1 MNKDDLIFDW
11 SGTEVHRGWKGAAV
25 LITALGFGFVFSVMN
40 VQFDHRDIASVK
52 SASVLFLPD
61 HEEGRIWR
69 MKAEEEGP
77 FPGRLEISGLYD
89 PLDELGA
96 GSLGGDS
103 WNPYAVKMKSLQ
115 MDSAVTAHR
124 ISTQGQRV
132 FPRNFKSTEA
142 VKEQP
147 KVEVVLSP
155 NLIPYTKESEKWLPT
170 EFPPFR
176 MEMKEEV
183 ASAEWRFLLDL
194 RVDGTVMECLSLSG
208 GREEGLA
215 AITAWLKSLRFQKS
229 EEAERWMGLRI
240 EFLNERSHGPDPE

>member
-11 SGTEVHRGWKGAAV
+11 SHAEVHRGWKGASV
-25 LITALGFGFVFSVMN
+25 LVAALGFGFVFSVIS

-77 FPGRLEISGLYD
+77 FPGRLEISGLHD
-89 PLDELGA
+89 PLDELVA
-96 GSLGGDS
+96 GSLKDDS
-103 WNPYAVKMKSLQ
+103 WNPYAITMKSLQ
-115 MDSAVTAHR
+115 MDSVVTAHR

-132 FPRNFKSTEA
+132 FPRNFKSTET

-147 KVEVVLSP
+147 KAEVVLSP
-155 NLIPYTKESEKWLPT
+155 NLIPYTKESERWLPT
-170 EFPPFR
+170 TFPPFR
-176 MEMKEEV
+176 MEVEEEV
-183 ASAEWRFLLDL
+183 APAAWRFLLNL
-194 RVDGTVMECLSLSG
+194 RADGTVMECLSLSG

-215 AITAWLKSLRFQKS
+215 TITAWVKSLRFQEA
-229 EEAERWMGLRI
+229 EEAERWMGLRL
-240 EFLNERSHGPDPE
+240 EFLNERSHGPDPK